1 MTTPDTPATG
11 IQPTRINIELP
22 ADLEAIYSNLTLISH
37 STSELIIDF
46 ARVMPNIPK
55 SKVYSRIVMTPMNA
69 KLLHRALTENL
80 KKYEA
85 KYGTI
90 NIPENIVIDPN
101 KGFVK

>member
-1 MTTPDTPATG
+1 MTKPTEPVKGA
-11 IQPTRINIELP
+11 QPTRINIELP
-22 ADLEAIYSNLTLISH
+22 TDLEAIYSNLTLISH
-37 STSELIIDF
+37 SPSEIIIDF
-46 ARVMPNIPK
+46 ARVMPNAPK
-55 SKVYSRIVMTPMNA
+55 SKVHSRIVMTPMNA

>member
-1 MTTPDTPATG
+1 MTKPAEPAKG
-11 IQPTRINIELP
+11 VQPTRINIELP
-22 ADLEAIYSNLTLISH
+22 TDLEAIYSNLTLISH
-37 STSELIIDF
+37 SPSEIIIDF
-46 ARVMPNIPK
+46 ARVMPNAPK